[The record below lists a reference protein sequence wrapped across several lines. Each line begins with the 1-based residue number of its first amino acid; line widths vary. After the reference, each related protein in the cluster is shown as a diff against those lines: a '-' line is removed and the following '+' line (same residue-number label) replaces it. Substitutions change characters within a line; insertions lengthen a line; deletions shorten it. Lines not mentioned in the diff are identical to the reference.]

1 MNRVAK
7 NAVWIIACKIAQ
19 SLITLVIGML
29 TARYLGPSN
38 YGLITYASSL
48 TAFVL
53 PIMQLGMTN
62 ILVRELVDHPAREGE
77 TLGTALLLNAV
88 SSLFCMLAVSLFAFA
103 MNPGEP
109 VTVAVCVLYSL
120 TLFFQAFELFGY
132 WYQAKLLSKYY
143 SLISLGAYF
152 VISAYKVFLLVTRK
166 SVFWFALTNALDFF
180 VISLLAYLVYRR
192 LGGQPIRFSAEHGK
206 QMFDK
211 SKYYIVSSM
220 MVTIFAQTDKIM
232 LKQMLDDAATGYY
245 GAAVTCATIS
255 SFVFSAII
263 DSFRPSIFEVKR
275 SDSALFE
282 RRIEMLYCIIIY
294 LSLAQSLGMTLLAR
308 LVIRILYGAAYA
320 PAASALRIVVWYTTF
335 SYLGAVR
342 NIWILANDQ
351 QKHLWKI
358 NLSGALANVFLN
370 ALLIPVI
377 GVNGAA
383 LASLL
388 TQFFT
393 NVVTGFLLKPIRDN
407 NRLMLLGCNPK
418 FLKEAFFSLIHRKEI
433 ST

>member
-7 NAVWIIACKIAQ
+7 NAVWIIACKIVQ

-48 TAFVL
+48 VAFAL
-53 PIMQLGMTN
+53 PIMQLGMAN

-88 SSLFCMLAVSLFAFA
+88 SSLFCMLAVTLFAFVA
-103 MNPGEP
+103 NPGEP
-109 VTVAVCVLYSL
+109 VTVTVCVLYSL
-120 TLFFQAFELFGY
+120 TLFFQAFEQFSY

-143 SLISLGAYF
+143 SLISLGSYLI
-152 VISAYKVFLLVTRK
+152 VSAYKIFLLVTGK

-180 VISLLAYLVYRR
+180 VISLLAFLVYRR
-192 LGGQPIRFSAEHGK
+192 LGGQPVRFSAALGK

-232 LKQMLDDAATGYY
+232 IKPMLGESATGFY
-245 GAAVTCATIS
+245 GAAVTCATII

-263 DSFRPSIFEVKR
+263 DSFRPSIFEVKE
-275 SDSALFE
+275 SDPPLFE
-282 RRIEMLYCIIIY
+282 RRMEMLYCIIIY

-308 LVIRILYGAAYA
+308 VVIRILYGAAYA

-342 NIWILANDQ
+342 NIWILAHDQ

-358 NLSGALANVFLN
+358 TLSGALATVLLN
-370 ALLIPVI
+370 ALLIPLL

-383 LASLL
+383 LASLI

-393 NVVTGFLLKPIRDN
+393 NVITGYLLKPIRDN
-407 NRLMLLGCNPK
+407 NRLMLLGCNPI
-418 FLKEAFFSLIHRKEI
+418 FLKEAVSQLRKRK
-433 ST
+433 S